1 MNTLFNLAFSMAT
14 PFWALMILV
23 PTWSWTTKI
32 LSTPWIT
39 LPTLVVWAIA
49 AAPLF
54 GPLWTLVTSPNLAR
68 LQDLLAEPGMVT
80 ALWAQIIAWDLFIG
94 RWMYLDSRE
103 RRLHPLIMS
112 PLLVLTVLLS
122 PIGFP
127 LYLALRRNFTPL
139 ASTAGQL
146 ASS

>member
-1 MNTLFNLAFSMAT
+1 MNTLFDLAFYMAT
-14 PFWALMILV
+14 PFWALMILL
-23 PTWSWTTKI
+23 PTWSWTAKI

-54 GPLWTLVTSPNLAR
+54 GPLWTLATSPNLAR

-94 RWMYLDSRE
+94 RWMYLDSRG
-103 RRLHPLIMS
+103 RRLHPLFTS

-122 PIGFP
+122 PIGLP